1 MERAIMEV
9 ENEVRGV
16 VCMGKSNVRGVYEHY
31 YGYAIKRD
39 IGNEWVWKEEDK
51 KFSVK
56 STYNSV
62 WVEKL

>member
-39 IGNEWVWKEEDK
+39 IGNE
-51 KFSVK
+51 
-56 STYNSV
+56 
-62 WVEKL
+62 